1 MFHFALPQYYIKPQ
15 VFLVYDDGKKRLI
28 DGYCNLAVENIELE
42 PTLENAKAFL
52 AKHVP
57 EEFHST
63 VRYVSFRAEQPLKK
77 IRYGQGELA
86 DDGRVYVSSA
96 EFSVDVVEWE
106 LDRLGYKK
114 NKKTGEWENDQLIKA
129 SKKVCSRRLN
139 HYDKDVDGAELPI
152 YIKSDT

>member
-15 VFLVYDDGKKRLI
+15 VFAVYDDGVKKLVDFRL
-28 DGYCNLAVENIELE
+28 NLAIEHIDLE

-63 VRYVSFRAEQPLKK
+63 VRYVTFRAEQPLKK

-96 EFSVDVVEWE
+96 EFSVEEIEWHFE
-106 LDRLGYKK
+106 RLGYKK
-114 NKKTGEWENDQLIKA
+114 NRKTDEWENDQVIKA
-129 SKKVCSRRLN
+129 HKSVCSRRMN
-139 HYDKDVDGAELPI
+139 HYDKDTEGAELPI
-152 YIKSDT
+152 YIKPEV